1 MGQENVR
8 FLLSTGVWRDW
19 LLLQTA
25 ARRVHAAAIM
35 VWVGIDGEEDWI
47 SMPFPGI
54 KTCLP
59 LAKPCPAWV
68 ESTRYTHQRTEWP
81 LAVSLLGQLFS
92 LYYSSLSPPHLKK
105 SLLFFLSP
113 NNTDNFTF
121 CILYGTVSTLSYFWF
136 QELSLNLLISKT
148 GNLIQTII
156 HSLNLSTHIF
166 TAVIQCIPFLHLFL
180 DLISGLIFSST
191 SSQLP

>member
-1 MGQENVR
+1 MVQGNVR
-8 FLLSTGVWRDW
+8 LLMSTGVQRDW
-19 LLLQTA
+19 LWLQTA

-35 VWVGIDGEEDWI
+35 VWIGMGGEEDWI
-47 SMPFPGI
+47 STPSPGS
-54 KTCLP
+54 KTCLS
-59 LAKPCPAWV
+59 LGKPCPAWV

-92 LYYSSLSPPHLKK
+92 LYYSSLSTPHLKK

-180 DLISGLIFSST
+180 DLPSELIFSFT
-191 SSQLP
+191 GSQLL